1 MASRERDRRRG
12 ARSTA
17 EPRSRWHGPVAR
29 ASGTGQW
36 QCRVCADARPMSS
49 VRSANPEAVPGS
61 GAGNGSPAGGEV
73 CARGPSKKVS

>member
-36 QCRVCADARPMSS
+36 KCRVCADAMRD
-49 VRSANPEAVPGS
+49 RCRRCDLRIQRQCLGRVPGTAAQREARCAP
-61 GAGNGSPAGGEV
+61 GAQV
-73 CARGPSKKVS
+73 KK

>member
-29 ASGTGQW
+29 ASGSAAFVPMRDRCRRCDLRIQR
-36 QCRVCADARPMSS
+36 QCPCRVPGTAAQREAR
-49 VRSANPEAVPGS
+49 RAPG
-61 GAGNGSPAGGEV
+61 AQV
-73 CARGPSKKVS
+73 KK